1 MIAKILRYQ
10 TMHDINSKL
19 NEDHENRFY
28 FYVRLVVFRL
38 FKFKVVGLLSIFQK
52 KRVKWRF
59 LSGLWYT
66 HKYILFFDL
75 FFSECESVFFLC
87 TFHFFLYRKNPI
99 AIAEQRRRNKNFFF
113 EMLPFS
119 HSVSLYRR
127 IFRLVAF
134 SSSMVPLYCHWSVC
148 FTHIKRSGY
157 HLTKHIELSTASH
170 RRSSRKR
177 EGRMA
182 ARRKKVGTS
191 WKKDL
196 KKRKRKYL
204 MK

>member
-1 MIAKILRYQ
+1 MALLIWFMIHTQVHPLLW
-10 TMHDINSKL
+10 S
-19 NEDHENRFY
+19 
-28 FYVRLVVFRL
+28 VF
-38 FKFKVVGLLSIFQK
+38 
-52 KRVKWRF
+52 
-59 LSGLWYT
+59 LWMW
-66 HKYILFFDL
+66 ICF
-75 FFSECESVFFLC
+75 FFLC
-87 TFHFFLYRKNPI
+87 TFHFFFFVQKKPI

-196 KKRKRKYL
+196 KKKKRKYL